1 MGREEQTE
9 EREVLESIF
18 PEEITNVSETE
29 FRIQIALD
37 VPGEEDDPPTMFLQV
52 RYPEAYPDEPP
63 TLDLHS
69 VPNAAPYEW
78 FNVSEDRERLLEGI
92 QETIQENLGMAMI
105 FSLVSALKEA
115 AEALIEERKQARE
128 KEHEERAA
136 ALEREENKKFH
147 GTPVTPETFLKW
159 RADFIKE
166 MEDQKQREEEERLAE
181 LKKAK
186 VKEPVKLTGKQLW
199 ERGLVGK
206 VVDEDEEDGVGLAE
220 GVDRLKVEA
229 A

>member
-1 MGREEQTE
+1 MGREEQVE

-18 PEEITNVSETE
+18 PEEITDISETE

-37 VPGEEDDPPTMFLQV
+37 VPGEEEEPPTMFLQV

-63 TLDLHS
+63 TLDLQS

-78 FNVSEDRERLLEGI
+78 FNVSEDRERLLQGI
-92 QETIQENLGMAMI
+92 EETIQENLGMAMV

-159 RADFIKE
+159 RAGFIKE
-166 MEDQKQREEEERLAE
+166 MEAQKQREEEERLAE

-186 VKEPVKLTGKQLW
+186 IKEPVKLTGKQLW

-206 VVDEDEEDGVGLAE
+206 VVDEDEEDGLGLAE